1 MIQKG
6 DIIIMLLSQG
16 PTVLSIVSGEFLDR
30 FQLLYNLVMRKLL
43 FVISF
48 LFFVGNAG
56 AHSPQVST
64 ISFIQNENK
73 SWSVFITAPLYA
85 CQLAIQANYPAIDA
99 DSLDIVSL
107 QQLMISLIKEKLIIN
122 GGNKLN
128 PVSAK
133 IQVAHETTVYF
144 EIKDSILIN
153 EVDYKVFSKLRDH
166 FTLLKIVPLG
176 AGANSYVLNSDNRYV
191 YKVQDRLMLGGFFN
205 LNKYLDIVYRIGSR
219 YILIAGIAF
228 LIFYAVFI
236 RKILFKKV

>member
-1 MIQKG
+1 
-6 DIIIMLLSQG
+6 
-16 PTVLSIVSGEFLDR
+16 
-30 FQLLYNLVMRKLL
+30 MRKVL
-43 FVISF
+43 FVIAF
-48 LFFVGNAG
+48 LFFTGNAG

-73 SWSVFITAPLYA
+73 SWSIFITAPLYA
-85 CQLAIQANYPAIDA
+85 CQLAIQANYPTIDA

-176 AGANSYVLNSDNRYV
+176 TSGNSFVLNSDNRYV
-191 YKVQDRLMLGGFFN
+191 YKVQDGVMLGGFFN

-228 LIFYAVFI
+228 LTFYVVFN